1 MQIFIFRS
9 VCMKLVDLHMNLYQ
23 EAALS
28 LMQEFGDSCLKT
40 LTYDNIKPRVHN
52 LGCMYPLG

>member
-9 VCMKLVDLHMNLYQ
+9 VFTKLVDLRMNLYQ

-28 LMQEFGDSCLKT
+28 LRQEFGNSCLK
-40 LTYDNIKPRVHN
+40 P
-52 LGCMYPLG
+52 

>member
-9 VCMKLVDLHMNLYQ
+9 VCIKLVDLSMNLYQ

-28 LMQEFGDSCLKT
+28 LRQEFGDS
-40 LTYDNIKPRVHN
+40 NPN
-52 LGCMYPLG
+52 LR

>member
-9 VCMKLVDLHMNLYQ
+9 VCIKLIDLRMNLYQ

-28 LMQEFGDSCLKT
+28 LKQEFGDYCLK
-40 LTYDNIKPRVHN
+40 P
-52 LGCMYPLG
+52 

>member
-9 VCMKLVDLHMNLYQ
+9 VCIKLADLRVNLYQ

-28 LMQEFGDSCLKT
+28 LTQEFGDSCLK
-40 LTYDNIKPRVHN
+40 P
-52 LGCMYPLG
+52 

>member
-9 VCMKLVDLHMNLYQ
+9 VCIELVDLRMNLYQ

-28 LMQEFGDSCLKT
+28 LSQ
-40 LTYDNIKPRVHN
+40 
-52 LGCMYPLG
+52 

>member
-9 VCMKLVDLHMNLYQ
+9 VCVKLVDLRMNLYQ

-28 LMQEFGDSCLKT
+28 LVTPAL
-40 LTYDNIKPRVHN
+40 NPN
-52 LGCMYPLG
+52 LR

>member
-9 VCMKLVDLHMNLYQ
+9 VCFKLVDLRMNLYQ

-28 LMQEFGDSCLKT
+28 LSQEFGDSCLE
-40 LTYDNIKPRVHN
+40 P
-52 LGCMYPLG
+52 

>member
-9 VCMKLVDLHMNLYQ
+9 VCIKLVDLRMNLDH

-28 LMQEFGDSCLKT
+28 LSQEFGDSCLK
-40 LTYDNIKPRVHN
+40 P
-52 LGCMYPLG
+52 

>member
-9 VCMKLVDLHMNLYQ
+9 LCIKLVDLRMNLHQ

-28 LMQEFGDSCLKT
+28 FKKFGDPCLK
-40 LTYDNIKPRVHN
+40 P
-52 LGCMYPLG
+52 

>member
-9 VCMKLVDLHMNLYQ
+9 VCIKLVDLRMNLYQ

-28 LMQEFGDSCLKT
+28 LMQEFGDSRLE
-40 LTYDNIKPRVHN
+40 P
-52 LGCMYPLG
+52 

>member
-9 VCMKLVDLHMNLYQ
+9 VCLKLVDLRMNLYQ

-28 LMQEFGDSCLKT
+28 LRQEFGDSYL
-40 LTYDNIKPRVHN
+40 NPN
-52 LGCMYPLG
+52 LR